1 MKPEKRVPRRRGE
14 TLTEDA
20 YHRLKDAIQRGQ
32 LPEGSF
38 LSETELRKRFNI
50 GRTPLR
56 EACNRLHH
64 EELLEVVPRH
74 GYLVSELN
82 FRDVRDFFEARML
95 LETIAVQLAAERAF
109 PSDVE
114 QLEAILVR
122 AKECAD
128 KPEAPEEIIRLN
140 TEFHAVIARATR
152 NSELT
157 RILLGILD
165 KRERLAYM
173 EHRYNRYRVVD
184 FENAHRPIL
193 EAIRKRDPAMAKEKL
208 IGDIAHAQLHIFGQD
223 ASGAPVVGKLIGA
236 DLERRVTELPVVVR
250 KSK

>member
-1 MKPEKRVPRRRGE
+1 MKPEKRAPRRRGE
-14 TLTEDA
+14 TQTEDA

-38 LSETELRKRFNI
+38 LSEAELRKRFNI

-64 EELLEVVPRH
+64 EELLEVVPRR

-95 LETIAVQLAAERAF
+95 LETMAVQLAAERAL
-109 PSDVE
+109 PADVE
-114 QLEAILVR
+114 QLEAILER
-122 AKECAD
+122 AEGSAGT
-128 KPEAPEEIIRLN
+128 PEAPESIIRLN
-140 TEFHAVIARATR
+140 TEFHAVIARATQ

-173 EHRYNRYRVVD
+173 EHRYNRYRVID

-193 EAIRKRDPAMAKEKL
+193 EALRERDPAKAKEKL

-223 ASGAPVVGKLIGA
+223 ASGAPVAGRLYGA
-236 DLERRVTELPVVVR
+236 DLERRVTPLPVAVAR
-250 KSK
+250 HR